1 MLKNIGII
9 LFPIITITIILS
21 SVVMDKARQEE
32 IKNLKLDV
40 ARYSRVIVDQE
51 NENELLRESLGICLK
66 GQKTFFRLS
75 QKTQ

>member
-51 NENELLRESLGICLK
+51 DENELLRESLGICLK